1 LDRPSVSCFTLD
13 SSPFTCVGRHSSA
26 TESRYD
32 LDVAKKKR
40 LDVLV
45 AERDLVPS
53 RARAQALI
61 LAGKVRLNGEVES
74 KAGTQVDPEA
84 IIEIIE
90 PDHPWVSR
98 GALKLVAALDE
109 FGISPEGLDCL
120 DVGASTGG
128 FTDVLLDRGAR
139 RVIALDVGRGQLDWR
154 LRNDSRVTVMEGVNA
169 RHLETETLPF
179 TAALATVDVSFI
191 SLRLIVPA
199 LLPHL
204 GTEAWLVC
212 LVKPQFEA
220 GRDEVGKGGIVR
232 DESIRRET
240 IDSTVRA
247 IESLGLDLVG
257 LVESPIRGQ
266 KGNLEELAIFRR
278 PARVKS

>member
-1 LDRPSVSCFTLD
+1 M
-13 SSPFTCVGRHSSA
+13 
-26 TESRYD
+26 
-32 LDVAKKKR
+32 AKKQR
-40 LDVLV
+40 LDVV
-45 AERDLVPS
+45 ITERGLVPS

-84 IIEIIE
+84 MIEIIE

-109 FGISPEGLDCL
+109 FEISPEGIDCL

-128 FTDVLLDRGAR
+128 FTDVLLARGAR

-154 LRNDSRVTVMEGVNA
+154 LRNDPRVIVLEGVNA
-169 RHLETETLPF
+169 RHLDAETLPF

-191 SLRLIVPA
+191 SLRLIIPS

-204 GTEAWLVC
+204 AAEALLVC

-220 GRDEVGKGGIVR
+220 GRDQVGKGGIVR
-232 DESIRRET
+232 DEAVRRET
-240 IDSTVRA
+240 VENTVCYLQG
-247 IESLGLDLVG
+247 LGLELIG

-266 KGNLEELAIFRR
+266 KGNLEELAVFR
-278 PARVKS
+278 VG

>member
-1 LDRPSVSCFTLD
+1 
-13 SSPFTCVGRHSSA
+13 
-26 TESRYD
+26 
-32 LDVAKKKR
+32 VAKKQR
-40 LDVLV
+40 LDVV
-45 AERDLVPS
+45 VTERGLVPS

-84 IIEIIE
+84 MIEIIE

-109 FGISPEGLDCL
+109 FEISPEGIDCL

-128 FTDVLLDRGAR
+128 FTDVLLARGAR

-154 LRNDSRVTVMEGVNA
+154 LRNDSRVVVLEGVNA
-169 RHLETETLPF
+169 RHLDAETLPF

-191 SLRLIVPA
+191 SLRLVVPS

-204 GTEAWLVC
+204 AAEALLVC

-220 GRDEVGKGGIVR
+220 GRDQVGKGGIVR
-232 DESIRRET
+232 DEAVRRET
-240 IDSTVRA
+240 VENTVR
-247 IESLGLDLVG
+247 SLQGLGLELIG

-266 KGNLEELAIFRR
+266 KGNLEELAVFRR
-278 PARVKS
+278 LKPPVRRKE